1 MKEST
6 NSDIAILNAG
16 GLRTTLI
23 PGNITQ
29 NDIYNM
35 FPFDNKIVTF
45 KLNGYDLKKVI
56 QNIQIGDYSFYP
68 ISGITIEVTLN
79 PSKRVLKIYLSNG
92 DEIDDN
98 KLYKIVS
105 VDYLI
110 NGGDDFRKI
119 LNWFKPIDIETN
131 DIISDEFIKFC
142 KDKPVI
148 NVYDHF
154 DEKKP
159 RIKIVNPNFLS

>member
-1 MKEST
+1 
-6 NSDIAILNAG
+6 
-16 GLRTTLI
+16 
-23 PGNITQ
+23 
-29 NDIYNM
+29 M
-35 FPFDNKIVTF
+35 FPFDNQIVTF
-45 KLNGYDLKKVI
+45 KLNGYDLKKLI
-56 QNIQIGDYSFYP
+56 KNIQIGNYSFYP
-68 ISGITIEVTLN
+68 ISGIKIKVIIN
-79 PSKRVLKIYLSNG
+79 PSKKVLNVCLSNG

-119 LNWFKPIDIETN
+119 LSWFKPIDIEKVG
-131 DIISDEFIKFC
+131 IISDEFIKFY
-142 KDKPVI
+142 KDKPLI

-159 RIKIVNPNFLS
+159 RIEIVNSNFLS